1 MALGESLR
9 LSSATGTQNSL
20 NSSLGTGKL
29 RRTWLTE
36 AKYGENGAFGEKN
49 VKSVGNRMKN
59 SERGAFGKE
68 NVDSVAIY

>member
-1 MALGESLR
+1 LGEDLR

-36 AKYGENGAFGEKN
+36 AENGENGAFGKEN
-49 VKSVGNRMKN
+49 MKSVGNRVKN
-59 SERGAFGKE
+59 GERGAFGKE
-68 NVDSVAIY
+68 NVDSIAID